1 MMLLGRSC
9 CAALLVLA
17 ACGKPVDA
25 TGKEDGSFTK
35 AGMGL
40 PPLAA
45 DDPNR
50 PLAADLAVEPLSML
64 VMFNRLHTA
73 DKLSAALNKTPGQ
86 FSKVDI
92 DKDKAFDP
100 LSVKMSDGK
109 DGHNVE
115 IYATPPAG
123 EYIVATLLF
132 DPGWEFVGHYSGF
145 KNGKASTVGLPLLSS
160 GVPKPVTSPV
170 AGPPATPPPV
180 VASTPTPLGSTPP
193 VTAPPPSATPTP
205 AAAPGSPVTALPAGS
220 GSEPGVKSTP

>member
-1 MMLLGRSC
+1 MFGRSC

-25 TGKEDGSFTK
+25 SGKEDGSFTK

-92 DKDKAFDP
+92 DKDKSFDP
-100 LSVKMSDGK
+100 LSVKMNDSK

-145 KNGKASTVGLPLLSS
+145 KDGKASTVGLPLLSS
-160 GVPKPVTSPV
+160 GVPKPISAAPGISPTPV
-170 AGPPATPPPV
+170 ATSIPPIAAPPPSAPPVTAPATPPP
-180 VASTPTPLGSTPP
+180 S
-193 VTAPPPSATPTP
+193 
-205 AAAPGSPVTALPAGS
+205 GSPVTALPAGS
-220 GSEPGVKSTP
+220 SDSPGVQAKP

>member
-1 MMLLGRSC
+1 MFGRSC

-25 TGKEDGSFTK
+25 KGQEDSSFTK
-35 AGMGL
+35 AGMGMPQL
-40 PPLAA
+40 PA

-50 PLAADLAVEPLSML
+50 PLASDLAVEPLSML

-73 DKLSAALNKTPGQ
+73 DKLAAALNKTPGQ

-92 DKDKAFDP
+92 DKDLAFDP
-100 LSVKMSDGK
+100 LSVKMNDSS

-145 KNGKASTVGLPLLSS
+145 KNGKASTVGFPLLSS
-160 GVPKPVTSPV
+160 GVPQPITGAPAATPTAVTTGTPGTPTLPPPVSSAPPV
-170 AGPPATPPPV
+170 AAPSTTPPP
-180 VASTPTPLGSTPP
+180 S
-193 VTAPPPSATPTP
+193 
-205 AAAPGSPVTALPAGS
+205 GSPVTALPAGS
-220 GSEPGVKSTP
+220 GQDPGVKTTP

>member
-1 MMLLGRSC
+1 MLGRSC
-9 CAALLVLA
+9 CAALLVLT

-64 VMFNRLHTA
+64 VMFNRLHTP
-73 DKLSAALNKTPGQ
+73 DKLAAALNKTPGQ

-92 DKDKAFDP
+92 DKDRTFDP
-100 LSVKMSDGK
+100 LSVKMSDST

-145 KNGKASTVGLPLLSS
+145 KNGKASTIGLPLLSS
-160 GVPKPVTSPV
+160 GVPKPITPGV
-170 AGPPATPPPV
+170 AAAPPV
-180 VASTPTPLGSTPP
+180 VASTPTPISPTPP
-193 VTAPPPSATPTP
+193 VSSPPPVATPTP

-220 GSEPGVKSTP
+220 GSDPGIKSTP